1 MVFDNDLFWNLAS
14 RGGYHVAKFTVFT
27 SKLDLPTFDISF
39 YFHFFLS
46 LIFAPIPTLIFPS
59 LFYTSL
65 LETHHLW
72 GRSRSLSLYY
82 FFYMFCCVLKVGP
95 KLCYWE
101 DFLVTC
107 TCRQILCSASRFPR
121 ALLYILN
128 KDRTSPAYLVMLRR
142 GISNYVSPSEGGS
155 SLGWFLPRMGQT
167 QP

>member
-128 KDRTSPAYLVMLRR
+128 KDRTSPAYLVMPRR

-155 SLGWFLPRMGQT
+155 SLGWFLPRIGQT